1 MPRLAGGS
9 GRGEMS
15 LPRRTISR
23 DALLNEEIHKPTR
36 ELARLRFEHN
46 DFVLITKE
54 SCVPRIS
61 LASLLSA
68 LVVVAPLSSI
78 AMAADDIPVRIGV
91 LNDQSGS
98 TADVT
103 GQGSVIAARLAIED
117 FGGKVL
123 GRRIELLSADHQN
136 KTDLAAAIARRWIDV
151 DGVSAI
157 ADGGTSAAALALQ
170 DIVRDKQKIAMF
182 SGPATSDLTGKACSP
197 FGFHWTYDTYALA
210 NTLPKAMAK
219 SGQDTWFFITS
230 NYAFGHALERDATM
244 AIERAGGRVLGRVRH
259 PLGTADFSSFLLQ
272 AQSSGAKIV
281 GLANSGD
288 DSLTVIKQASE
299 FGLVEGG
306 QRIAGLLLL
315 INTIH
320 GLGLKATQGIVVS
333 ESFYWNMNDETRA
346 FSERFEA
353 QAKKKPNMNQ
363 AGVYSAVTHYLK
375 AVTQTGQVDGVAV
388 ADTMRALPVND
399 FMSKDVVVR
408 GDGRVMRDMHLFEVK
423 SPTESKGPWDY
434 YKYLSTVPG
443 NEAFRPVKESECPLV
458 K

>member
-1 MPRLAGGS
+1 MPRTPFK
-9 GRGEMS
+9 S
-15 LPRRTISR
+15 LI
-23 DALLNEEIHKPTR
+23 
-36 ELARLRFEHN
+36 
-46 DFVLITKE
+46 
-54 SCVPRIS
+54 
-61 LASLLSA
+61 SA
-68 LVVVAPLSSI
+68 LSFFAALSSA
-78 AMAADDIPVRIGV
+78 AMAADDTPVRIGV

-103 GQGSVIAARLAIED
+103 GLGSVIAARLAIED

-136 KTDLAAAIARRWIDV
+136 KTDLAAAIARRWIEA

-157 ADGGTSAAALALQ
+157 ADGGTSAAALAIQ

-182 SGPATSDLTGKACSP
+182 SGPATSDLTGKACSR
-197 FGFHWTYDTYALA
+197 FGFHWTYDTFALA
-210 NTLPKAMAK
+210 NTLPQAMAK

-230 NYAFGHALERDATM
+230 NYAFGHALERDAAV
-244 AIERAGGRVLGRVRH
+244 AIERLGGRVLGRVRH
-259 PLGTADFSSFLLQ
+259 PLGAADFSSFLLQ

-320 GLGLKATQGIVVS
+320 GLGLKAAQGIVVS
-333 ESFYWNMNDETRA
+333 ESFYWDMNEETRA

-363 AGVYSAVTHYLK
+363 AGVYSAVMHYLK
-375 AVTQTGQVDGVAV
+375 AVKQTGQVDGRTV
-388 ADTMRALPVND
+388 ADAMRTLPIND
-399 FMSKDVVVR
+399 FMSKDITVR
-408 GDGRVMRDMHLFEVK
+408 GDGRVMRDMHLFQVK
-423 SPTESKGPWDY
+423 SPAESKGSWDY

-443 NEAFRPVKESECPLV
+443 KDAFRPISESECPLV